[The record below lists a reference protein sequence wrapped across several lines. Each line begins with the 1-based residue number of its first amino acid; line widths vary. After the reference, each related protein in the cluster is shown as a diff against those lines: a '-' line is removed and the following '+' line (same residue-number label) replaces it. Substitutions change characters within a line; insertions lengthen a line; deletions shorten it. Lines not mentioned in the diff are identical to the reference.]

1 LELKGENMISF
12 TRRRSGTAIA
22 AAALGASLL
31 ALTACSS
38 GSAGDGGDPHVAPEE
53 AGGPYGSFP
62 DQALTL
68 SRWAGDPWTAGQV
81 EAADAWAASTG
92 GSINVDAIPYEN
104 LHDKEA
110 LTMSSGSD
118 FDIVYV
124 HPSWFGEYVEAG
136 YLAPIDD
143 YLADADRNPDGF
155 SADSYLPGVLEQGA
169 KDGVQYCLP
178 DFVSTIVV
186 AYRTDLFEA
195 AGLDAPAT
203 VDDVLAA
210 AAALN
215 GTDGMAGIALPGK
228 RTGAVADVTGSLLT
242 AQGNWWFD
250 DSGDTL
256 DDAAATAALQFYV
269 DAAKYAPEGLLN
281 MAVDDAAT
289 AGATGAAAIVVSTT
303 PSLSALEDPA
313 RSTTVGKWGYAPI
326 AFEADQPGGELIYWN
341 WCISANSEHKD
352 AAYSFLQY
360 YTDTAQQAKVAVAA
374 ATLGATKDFYT
385 DEELAAKLPFLP
397 AVNAALSN
405 SNPQP
410 SGADWPKIQDALE
423 TAVQDAVSGTKS
435 VPDAVAAMHEALAQL
450 G

>member
-1 LELKGENMISF
+1 MIATTSRKR
-12 TRRRSGTAIA
+12 TL
-22 AAALGASLL
+22 AALAVLGAG
-31 ALTACSS
+31 ALVLSACTADTPS
-38 GSAGDGGDPHVAPEE
+38 GSADPHAKPSTD
-53 AGGPYGSFP
+53 GGPYGSFP
-62 DQALTL
+62 DETLTL
-68 SRWAGDPWTAGQV
+68 SRWAGDPWTAGQT
-81 EAADAWAASTG
+81 EAATAWGESTG
-92 GSINVDAIPYEN
+92 GTLNIDAVPYEN

-124 HPSWFGEYVEAG
+124 HPSWYGEYVKAG

-155 SADSYLPGVLEQGA
+155 SADSYLPGVLAQGNT
-169 KDGVQYCLP
+169 DGVQYCLP

-195 AGLDAPAT
+195 AGLDAPVT
-203 VDDVLAA
+203 VDDVLAD

-215 GTDGMAGIALPGK
+215 GQDGIAGIALPGK
-228 RTGAVADVTGSLLT
+228 RTGAVADVMGSLLT
-242 AQGNWWFD
+242 AQDNWWFD
-250 DSGDTL
+250 GDGKASL
-256 DDAAATAALQFYV
+256 DNDAATNALDFYTK
-269 DAAKYAPEGLLN
+269 AAKLAPEGMLN

-313 RSTTVGKWGYAPI
+313 KSSTVGKWGYAAL
-326 AFEADQPGGELIYWN
+326 AFDADQPGGELIYWN

-385 DEELAAKLPFLP
+385 DEALAAKLPFLP

-410 SGADWPKIQDALE
+410 SSADWPKIQDELE
-423 TAVQDAVSGTKS
+423 TAVQDAVSGAKS
-435 VPDAVAAMHEALAQL
+435 VDDAVAAMQDALSVL
-450 G
+450 K

>member
-1 LELKGENMISF
+1 MIA
-12 TRRRSGTAIA
+12 TTGRKRTL
-22 AAALGASLL
+22 AALAVIGAG
-31 ALTACSS
+31 ALVLSACSS
-38 GSAGDGGDPHVAPEE
+38 GTSSGSGDPHVKPTAD
-53 AGGPYGSFP
+53 GGPYGSFP
-62 DQALTL
+62 GETLTL
-68 SRWAGDPWTAGQV
+68 SRWAGDPWTAGQTQA
-81 EAADAWAASTG
+81 AADWGKSTG
-92 GSINVDAIPYEN
+92 ATLNIDAVPYEN

-124 HPSWFGEYVEAG
+124 HPSWYGEYVKAG

-143 YLADADRNPDGF
+143 YLADKDRNPDGF
-155 SADSYLPGVLEQGA
+155 SADSYLPGVLKQGNS
-169 KDGVQYCLP
+169 DGVQYCLP

-186 AYRTDLFEA
+186 AYRTDLFQA
-195 AGLDAPAT
+195 AGLEAPKT
-203 VDDVLAA
+203 VDDVLAD

-215 GTDGMAGIALPGK
+215 GKDGIAGIALPGK
-228 RTGAVADVTGSLLT
+228 RTGAVADVMGSLLT

-250 DSGDTL
+250 GDGKASLDST
-256 DDAAATAALQFYV
+256 AATAALDFYTK
-269 DAAKYAPEGLLN
+269 AAKLAPEGMLN

-303 PSLSALEDPA
+303 PSLSALEDA
-313 RSTTVGKWGYAPI
+313 SKSSTVGKWGYAPL
-326 AFEADQPGGELIYWN
+326 AFSADKPGGELIYWN
-341 WCISANSEHKD
+341 WCIAANSQHKD

-385 DEELAAKLPFLP
+385 DEDLAAKLPFLP

-410 SGADWPKIQDALE
+410 SSADWPKIQDQLE
-423 TAVQDAVSGTKS
+423 TAVQDAISGSKS
-435 VPDAVAAMHEALAQL
+435 VDDAVAAMQTALSVL
-450 G
+450 K

>member
-1 LELKGENMISF
+1 MIAT
-12 TRRRSGTAIA
+12 TRRTSSL
-22 AAALGASLL
+22 AALALIGVSAL
-31 ALTACSS
+31 ALSACSS
-38 GSAGDGGDPHVAPEE
+38 GTPSGSGDPHAEPSVE
-53 AGGPYGSFP
+53 GGPYGSFP
-62 DQALTL
+62 GETLTL
-68 SRWAGDPWTAGQV
+68 SRWAGDPWTAGQT
-81 EAADAWAASTG
+81 EAAAAWGESTG
-92 GSINVDAIPYEN
+92 GTLNIDAVPYEN

-124 HPSWFGEYVEAG
+124 HPSWYGEYVEAG

-143 YLADADRNPDGF
+143 YLADADRNPEGF
-155 SADSYLPGVLEQGA
+155 SADSYLPGVLEQGNT
-169 KDGVQYCLP
+169 DGVQYCLP

-195 AGLDAPAT
+195 AGLDAPVT
-203 VDDVLAA
+203 VDDVLAD
-210 AAALN
+210 AAAL
-215 GTDGMAGIALPGK
+215 DGQDGIAGIALPGK
-228 RTGAVADVTGSLLT
+228 RTGAVADVMGSLLT

-250 DSGDTL
+250 ADEKPSL
-256 DDAAATAALQFYV
+256 DDTAAQRALEFYTE
-269 DAAKYAPEGLLN
+269 AAKLAPEGMLN

-313 RSTTVGKWGYAPI
+313 KSSTVGKWGYAAL
-326 AFEADQPGGELIYWN
+326 AFDADQPGGELIYWN
-341 WCISANSEHKD
+341 WCIAANSEHKD

-385 DEELAAKLPFLP
+385 DEALAAKLPFLP

-410 SGADWPKIQDALE
+410 SGADWPQIQDQLE
-423 TAVQDAVSGTKS
+423 TAVQDAISGAKS
-435 VPDAVAAMHEALAQL
+435 IDDAVAAMNEALKAL
-450 G
+450 E

>member
-1 LELKGENMISF
+1 MIGV
-12 TRRRSGTAIA
+12 TRRRSL
-22 AAALGASLL
+22 AALAAVGVAAL
-31 ALTACSS
+31 ALSACTSGGSSS
-38 GSAGDGGDPHVAPEE
+38 GSSDPHAKPAE

-62 DQALTL
+62 GETLTL
-68 SRWAGDPWTAGQV
+68 SRWAGDPWTAGQT
-81 EAADAWAASTG
+81 EAAAAWDASTG
-92 GSINVDAIPYEN
+92 GTLTIDAVPYEN
-104 LHDKEA
+104 LHDKQA

-143 YLADADRNPDGF
+143 YLADADRNPEGF

-178 DFVSTIVV
+178 DFVSTVVV

-195 AGLDAPAT
+195 AGLDAPET
-203 VDDVLAA
+203 MDDVLAA

-215 GTDGMAGIALPGK
+215 GQDGVAGIALPGK
-228 RTGAVADVTGSLLT
+228 RTGAVADVFASMLT

-250 DSGDTL
+250 GDGKASL
-256 DDAAATAALQFYV
+256 DETAATNAMDFYTE
-269 DAAKYAPEGLLN
+269 AAKYAPEGMLN

-289 AGATGAAAIVVSTT
+289 AGATGTAAIVVSTT
-303 PSLSALEDPA
+303 PSLSALEDPN
-313 RSTTVGKWGYAPI
+313 RSTTVGQWGYAPI
-326 AFEADQPGGELIYWN
+326 AFEADAPGGELIYWN
-341 WCISANSEHKD
+341 WCIAAKSEHKD

-360 YTDTAQQAKVAVAA
+360 WTDTQQQAKIAVVS
-374 ATLGATKDFYT
+374 ATLGATKSFYE

-410 SGADWPKIQDALE
+410 SGADWPQIQDALE

-435 VPDAVAAMHEALAQL
+435 VADAVAAMEQALSAL
-450 G
+450 K

>member
-1 LELKGENMISF
+1 MIATTSRKR
-12 TRRRSGTAIA
+12 TLAALAVLG
-22 AAALGASLL
+22 AAALVLS
-31 ALTACSS
+31 ACTSDTPS
-38 GSAGDGGDPHVAPEE
+38 GSGDPHAKPAAE
-53 AGGPYGSFP
+53 GGPYGSFP
-62 DQALTL
+62 DETLTL
-68 SRWAGDPWTAGQV
+68 SRWAGDPWTAGQT
-81 EAADAWAASTG
+81 EAATAWGESTG
-92 GSINVDAIPYEN
+92 GTLNIDAVPYEN

-124 HPSWFGEYVEAG
+124 HPSWYGEYVDAG

-143 YLADADRNPDGF
+143 YLGDADRNPKGF
-155 SADSYLPGVLEQGA
+155 SADSYLPGVLKQGNT
-169 KDGVQYCLP
+169 DGVQYCLP

-186 AYRTDLFEA
+186 AYRTDLFDA
-195 AGLDAPAT
+195 AGLSAPVT
-203 VDDVLAA
+203 VDDVLAD

-215 GTDGMAGIALPGK
+215 GQDGIAGIALPGK
-228 RTGAVADVTGSLLT
+228 RTGAVADVMGSLLT
-242 AQGNWWFD
+242 AQDNWWFD
-250 DSGDTL
+250 GDGKASL
-256 DDAAATAALQFYV
+256 DDKAATNALDFYTK
-269 DAAKYAPEGLLN
+269 AAKLAPEGMLN

-313 RSTTVGKWGYAPI
+313 KSTTVGKWGYAAL
-326 AFEADQPGGELIYWN
+326 AFESGKPGGELIYWN

-385 DEELAAKLPFLP
+385 DDALAAKLPFLP
-397 AVNAALSN
+397 AVNDALSN

-410 SGADWPKIQDALE
+410 SSGDWGKIQDQLE
-423 TAVQDAVSGTKS
+423 TAVQDAISGAKS
-435 VPDAVAAMHEALAQL
+435 IDDAVAAMHDALSAL

>member
-1 LELKGENMISF
+1 MIATTSRKR
-12 TRRRSGTAIA
+12 TL
-22 AAALGASLL
+22 AALAVLGAG
-31 ALTACSS
+31 ALVLSACSGGTSPS
-38 GSAGDGGDPHVAPEE
+38 GSGDPHVKPSAD
-53 AGGPYGSFP
+53 GGPYGSFKGES
-62 DQALTL
+62 LTL
-68 SRWAGDPWTAGQV
+68 SRWAGDPWTAGQTAA
-81 EAADAWAASTG
+81 AADWGKATG
-92 GSINVDAIPYEN
+92 GTLKVDAVPYEN

-124 HPSWFGEYVEAG
+124 HPSWYGEYVKAG

-143 YLADADRNPDGF
+143 YLADADRNPSGF
-155 SADSYLPGVLEQGA
+155 SADSYLPGVLSQGNT
-169 KDGVQYCLP
+169 DGVQYCLP

-186 AYRTDLFEA
+186 AYRTDLFQA

-203 VDDVLAA
+203 VDDVLAD

-215 GTDGMAGIALPGK
+215 GKDGIAGIALPGK
-228 RTGAVADVTGSLLT
+228 RTGAVADVMGSLLT
-242 AQGNWWFD
+242 AQGNWWFGAD
-250 DSGDTL
+250 GKASL
-256 DDAAATAALQFYV
+256 DDNAATKALDFYTK
-269 DAAKYAPEGLLN
+269 AAKLAPEGMLN

-313 RSTTVGKWGYAPI
+313 KSTTVGKWGYAAL
-326 AFEADQPGGELIYWN
+326 AFDASKPGGELIYWN
-341 WCISANSEHKD
+341 WCIAANSKHKD

-385 DEELAAKLPFLP
+385 DDALAAKLPFLP

-410 SGADWPKIQDALE
+410 SGADWPKIQDQLE
-423 TAVQDAVSGTKS
+423 TAVQDAISGTKS
-435 VPDAVAAMHEALAQL
+435 VGDAVSAMDDALKAL

>member
-1 LELKGENMISF
+1 MIATTSRKR
-12 TRRRSGTAIA
+12 TL
-22 AAALGASLL
+22 AALAVLGAG
-31 ALTACSS
+31 ALVLSACTADTPS
-38 GSAGDGGDPHVAPEE
+38 GSGDPHAKPS
-53 AGGPYGSFP
+53 ADGGPFGSFP
-62 DQALTL
+62 DETLTL
-68 SRWAGDPWTAGQV
+68 SRWAGDPWTAGQT
-81 EAADAWAASTG
+81 EAAAAWGESTG
-92 GSINVDAIPYEN
+92 GTLNIDAVPYEN

-124 HPSWFGEYVEAG
+124 HPSWYGEYVEAG

-155 SADSYLPGVLEQGA
+155 SADSYLPGVLEQGNT
-169 KDGVQYCLP
+169 DGVQYCLP

-195 AGLDAPAT
+195 AGLDAPVT
-203 VDDVLAA
+203 VDDVIDAA
-210 AAALN
+210 GVLN
-215 GTDGMAGIALPGK
+215 GQDGVAGIALPGK
-228 RTGAVADVTGSLLT
+228 RTGAVADVMASLIT

-250 DSGDTL
+250 DSGKPTL
-256 DDAAATAALQFYV
+256 DD
-269 DAAKYAPEGLLN
+269 DAAKNALDFYTAAAALAPEGMLN

-313 RSTTVGKWGYAPI
+313 KSTTVGKWGYAAL

-385 DEELAAKLPFLP
+385 DEDLAAQLPFLP

-410 SGADWPKIQDALE
+410 SSAEWPQIQDQLE
-423 TAVQDAVSGTKS
+423 TAVQDAISGAKS
-435 VPDAVAAMHEALAQL
+435 IDDAVAAMQDALSVL